1 MKYICSTKELAEALA
16 IGDRRVQQLVNQGMP
31 RAGHGRYDLLMC
43 LRWCYLELTK
53 AQANKPK
60 EKMEGLPMER
70 ERLTRAQ
77 ADREELELSKARGD
91 LIPMQ
96 VYRDRMASHIV
107 TARIHLLS
115 MPARVVPALEGRN
128 RRQME
133 DRLIDEVHTVLR
145 SLANDAA
152 GPGVSDDAAG
162 GNPDAPGRAR
172 SGTPPAVG
180 TASGH
185 HDQRVGGKK
194 QNPAKRNKRN
204 PGPVRS

>member
-1 MKYICSTKELAEALA
+1 MKYLASTGEIAAAL
-16 IGDRRVQQLVNQGMP
+16 GLTDRRVQQLVNVGMP
-31 RAGHGRYDLLMC
+31 RVAHGKYDLLQVLKWWY
-43 LRWCYLELTK
+43 LRAMAAEQK
-53 AQANKPK
+53 QVE
-60 EKMEGLPMER
+60 EKTDGLSIEQ
-70 ERLTRAQ
+70 ERLTRAR